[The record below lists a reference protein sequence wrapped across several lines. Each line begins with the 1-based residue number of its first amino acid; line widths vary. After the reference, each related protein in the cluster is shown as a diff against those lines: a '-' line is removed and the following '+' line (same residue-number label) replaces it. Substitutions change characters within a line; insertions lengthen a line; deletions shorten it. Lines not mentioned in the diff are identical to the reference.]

1 MNHTICPPLNTFDL
15 ITQLRRP
22 ANAHKGLAGKVLLIG
37 GAHGMMGALLLAGRA
52 SLLSGAG
59 WTVSMMLDAA
69 GAAASA
75 LQPELMIQTD
85 ERIANKA
92 AYLQAIKPST
102 IGIGTGLGNSPQA
115 KEWLETVL
123 HSHISH
129 QSPRLVIDA
138 DALNVLAQQVGLF
151 EQLQRCTKQH
161 PNSVVITPH
170 ASEAGRLLKTSIQLV
185 ENNRPQALA

>member
-1 MNHTICPPLNTFDL
+1 MSPQPLNTFDL

-22 ANAHKGLAGKVLLIG
+22 DNAHKGLSGKVLLMG
-37 GAHGMMGALLLAGRA
+37 GAHGMMGALLLAGSA

-85 ERIANKA
+85 EGVTDKLA
-92 AYLQAIKPST
+92 LLHQTKPSA

-115 KEWLETVL
+115 NEWLETVL
-123 HSHISH
+123 YSHISH